1 MRVVLGSELPE
12 TAELSLEE
20 EDLELLDFASR
31 EESRF
36 LRSSGE
42 RSSLIKSLSQQL
54 SSLTDY
60 KPNTYDVI
68 IN

>member
-36 LRSSGE
+36 FCAPPGR
-42 RSSLIKSLSQQL
+42 
-54 SSLTDY
+54 D
-60 KPNTYDVI
+60 PP
-68 IN
+68 